1 MSGRN
6 SRSDPVTPAVAAYV
20 MARDRS
26 CRVGFLAATGRIP
39 EFGACSDFLTFAHV
53 RDSRGG
59 RLGKRP
65 PSTPRRLAV
74 VCTAHHTEDPIV
86 DQADVRPVID
96 RYLELLEGDDVDH
109 SRPWEKVR
117 RIRASGKADRGQG

>member
-1 MSGRN
+1 MSARK
-6 SRSDPVTPAVAAYV
+6 SRSDRVSPAVVSYV
-20 MARDRS
+20 LARDRT
-26 CRVGFLAATGRIP
+26 CRVGMFMALGQIP
-39 EFGACSDFLTFAHV
+39 DFGPCSGFVTLAHV

-86 DQADVRPVID
+86 DRADVRPVID

-117 RIRASGKADRGQG
+117 RIRASGKADRGRE